1 MTLIILTLIIL
12 FVISLFSSPKLSP
25 IPYFPTNKKD
35 IPLILKALKLKNNQ
49 IIIDLGAGDG
59 VVIFASAKTAF
70 EKKLN
75 TQFVAIEINPILVII
90 LNLRRLFH
98 SNKKNIKI
106 VWGNMFKIN
115 LKTQILNLKSKSQNS
130 NLPTIYLYISPWLIE
145 KTVFRILQQL
155 PKANFV
161 SYMYP
166 IKSLV
171 QKSVFTGKN
180 KIFYYDSN

>member
-1 MTLIILTLIIL
+1 MLYLILIFGILLI
-12 FVISLFSSPKLSP
+12 ISLFSNSKLSP

-75 TQFVAIEINPILVII
+75 TQFIAIEINPVLVII
-90 LNLRRLFH
+90 LNLRRHFH

-106 VWGNMFKIN
+106 VWGDFFKVA
-115 LKTQILNLKSKSQNS
+115 TR
-130 NLPTIYLYISPWLIE
+130 LPDGQVQQCNNVTIYLYISPWLID
-145 KTVFRILQQL
+145 KIVFRVFQQL
-155 PKANFV
+155 PKASFV

-166 IKSLV
+166 VKSLV
-171 QKSVFTGKN
+171 QKIVFTGKH
-180 KIFYYDSN
+180 KIFYYDNNS